1 MCIKWRGE
9 DRDGQIDEE
18 KRTKRK
24 GARARGEGE
33 RQLEKIYPR
42 AVKGKDIGVPR
53 LAADEMDAAFDA
65 DSLEGVRTDREGSSS
80 PVHRRSRCSR
90 RPYGRPR
97 GAEPPR
103 WGAGGVVAGRGE
115 AGGGRGCEADS
126 SPRVGSAR
134 RPMRATGFPAI
145 VWKARTAGSSSMRS
159 ARPRDL
165 SREDVCVS
173 QHSIFSI
180 LSPCFFQ
187 IFWEFVS
194 EELF

>member
-1 MCIKWRGE
+1 M
-9 DRDGQIDEE
+9 
-18 KRTKRK
+18 
-24 GARARGEGE
+24 
-33 RQLEKIYPR
+33 
-42 AVKGKDIGVPR
+42 
-53 LAADEMDAAFDA
+53 
-65 DSLEGVRTDREGSSS
+65 
-80 PVHRRSRCSR
+80 
-90 RPYGRPR
+90 
-97 GAEPPR
+97 
-103 WGAGGVVAGRGE
+103 AGRGE

-173 QHSIFSI
+173 QHSIFSL

-187 IFWEFVS
+187 VVV
-194 EELF
+194 LFLGICIGGIILNRQIDYFRRRIYGIN